1 MRITTILFDL
11 DGTLLPMDQDVF
23 VKAYFG
29 GISKRLAVTGGYNPE
44 ALVSIIW
51 KGTIAMMKND
61 GSRPNERVFWEVFAA
76 AYGEKKATDDQA
88 LFDDFYAEDFDK
100 VQASC
105 GYTPA
110 SAKLI
115 GYLKERGIN
124 RVLATNPIFPAVAT
138 QARIRWAG
146 LSPDDFLT
154 YTTYE
159 NSRYCKPNPA
169 YYQDILDKIGV
180 PAEACLMVGNDVDD
194 DLPAETLGMK
204 VFLLTDCLI
213 NKKDKDVSRYPRGSF
228 EDLRRYIDEL
238 I

>member
-1 MRITTILFDL
+1 MSITTVLFEL

-29 GISKRLAVTGGYNPE
+29 GISKRLAAEGGYDPE
-44 ALVSIIW
+44 ELISIIW

-61 GSRPNERVFWEVFAA
+61 GSRPNEQVFWDVFAA
-76 AYGEKKATDDQA
+76 AYGKEQA
-88 LFDDFYAEDFDK
+88 LRDQPLFDAFYAEDFDK

-105 GYTPA
+105 GYTPE

-115 GYLKERGIN
+115 AYLKEKGVN

-146 LSPDDFLT
+146 LSTEDFLT

-169 YYQDILDKIGV
+169 YYQAILDEIGV
-180 PAEACLMVGNDVDD
+180 PAEQCLMVGNDVSD
-194 DLPAETLGMK
+194 DLPAEVLGMK

-213 NKKDKDVSRYPRGSF
+213 NKKEKDISHYPQGGF
-228 EDLRRYIDEL
+228 EELREYIDSV